1 VIDLGE
7 LRAQFPNLAKIAPHG
22 GGGQKEVCRAEFQG
36 RLVALKLILPIPGSE
51 ERTLREIQAIRQL
64 SSSCVPKVIESGERT
79 LSGQKRHYIV
89 EDFIEGRTYR
99 AVLQENQQQ
108 LKHFKERGQMLELE
122 QKRVQDFR
130 RVLELAKV
138 LLNAAADF
146 EQIKLV
152 HRDIK
157 PENIMIDGSGK
168 IWILDFGIARHLT
181 LSSLTPSGGFGIG
194 TIGYAP
200 PEQYRNLKPEIDGR
214 ADLFA
219 IGIVVHESLTGSHF
233 YLQGAPD
240 ALAVIHKMDRL
251 DLPRLALAEDPTNE
265 FADFI
270 ASLCQRYPSR
280 RPRSAAEAVTWYDPI
295 YRRLQSTTP

>member
-7 LRAQFPNLAKIAPHG
+7 LRKQFSHLVNITPCG
-22 GGGQKEVCRAEFQG
+22 SGGQKEVCRAELQG
-36 RLVALKLILPIPGSE
+36 RRVALKLILPIPGSE

-64 SSSCVPKVIESGERT
+64 SSPCVPKVIETGERT
-79 LSGQKRHYIV
+79 LCGQKRHYII

-99 AVLQENQQQ
+99 TVLQENRQQ
-108 LKHFKERGQMLELE
+108 LERLQNLGQVLEAE
-122 QKRVQDFR
+122 QKRIQDFR
-130 RVLELAKV
+130 EVLELTKV

-146 EQIKLV
+146 ERIKLV

-157 PENIMIDGSGK
+157 PENIMIDLVGK
-168 IWILDFGIARHLT
+168 ILILDFGIARHLN
-181 LSSLTPSGGFGIG
+181 LSSLTPTGGFGIG

-219 IGIVVHESLTGSHF
+219 IGIVIHESLTSSHF
-233 YLQGAPD
+233 YLQGVND
-240 ALAVIHKMDRL
+240 VLTVIHKMDRL

-270 ASLCQRYPSR
+270 ASLCQRFPSR
-280 RPRSAAEAVTWYDPI
+280 RPRSAAEAVTWFDPI
-295 YRRLQSTTP
+295 YRRLQSTSL

>member
-1 VIDLGE
+1 MIDLGE
-7 LRAQFPNLAKIAPHG
+7 LRAQFPHLANITPFSS
-22 GGGQKEVCRAEFQG
+22 GGQKEVCRAEFG
-36 RLVALKLILPIPGSE
+36 RQQVALKLILPIPGSE

-64 SSSCVPKVIESGERT
+64 SSPYVPKVIESGERT
-79 LSGQKRHYIV
+79 LCGQKRHYII

-99 AVLQENQQQ
+99 AVLQRQPLQNFHQV
-108 LKHFKERGQMLELE
+108 LKLTS
-122 QKRVQDFR
+122 
-130 RVLELAKV
+130 V
-138 LLNAAADF
+138 LLHAAADF
-146 EQIKLV
+146 EQIHLV

-157 PENIMIDGSGK
+157 PENIIIDRSGK
-168 IWILDFGIARHLT
+168 IWILDFGIARHLN
-181 LSSLTPSGGFGIG
+181 LSSLTPTGGFGIG

-233 YLQGAPD
+233 YCQGAND
-240 ALAVIHKMDRL
+240 ALTVIHKMDRL

-270 ASLCQRYPSR
+270 ASLCQRFPSR
-280 RPRSAAEAVTWYDPI
+280 RPRSAAEAMAWYEPI
-295 YRRLQSTTP
+295 YRRFQPTTP